1 MQIKKV
7 LNLLSTFSDG
17 SKGDDKNSELI
28 IKIKSKLNN
37 VNEKYGNETWFIQ
50 SKQASASPID

>member
-28 IKIKSKLNN
+28 SKMKNKLNN
-37 VNEKYGNETWFIQ
+37 VNVKINNENKATCVKTI
-50 SKQASASPID
+50 I